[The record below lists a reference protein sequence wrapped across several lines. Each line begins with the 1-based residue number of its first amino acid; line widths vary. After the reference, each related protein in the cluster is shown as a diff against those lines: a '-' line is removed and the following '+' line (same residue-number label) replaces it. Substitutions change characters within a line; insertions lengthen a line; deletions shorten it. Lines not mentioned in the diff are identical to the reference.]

1 MEPAV
6 LGGKLASSAVAP
18 LVKKLFVADGP
29 GAGLVDRPVRLAR
42 LVSFRGEQRRL
53 GAAEVRKL
61 AGHLVG
67 ASLDSRGE
75 TPFPRDEETA
85 VADALAARLLALGDL
100 DMDDVQAVRL
110 GHRELAARL
119 RRQASGAGAGAGL
132 SADAG
137 HFLDS
142 ATEWACLH
150 VLEFF
155 TRRST
160 FVARTLVAQTRGQ
173 AELIAKVDELI
184 TRVPRP
190 DARDTAF
197 ERRYRSYVA
206 DRHNHLTIYGIDLR
220 DAPDRWPL
228 EVAYLTLEATA
239 DGEPHRDTGPDEDA
253 PARARRLP
261 ADETLDS
268 EPRVLLRGD
277 AGSGKTTLVQW
288 LAVTAAREG
297 TRIPY
302 VLPLRTLIR
311 TGQLPSPAGFL
322 SATGCPLP
330 PPEGWAERVLTA
342 GRALVLVDGL
352 DEIPSADRHA
362 TREWLSALIHAYPDN
377 RWLLTT
383 RPTAV
388 RADWLSREGFWEL
401 SLAAMDRPEVATF
414 VHRWHK
420 AACAAEYEGR
430 LLDSLRTKRDLSRLV
445 TNPLM
450 CGLVCALHRE
460 RRGYLPTGRK
470 ELYDAALTMLLAR
483 RDRERGMGAVE
494 GPHMDEETQLE
505 LLKRIAYAMVL
516 SDRTEMALEAAERI
530 VERAL
535 PALAPAVGRDDAQA
549 VLQAL
554 LLRSGVLRRPAE
566 DVVDFVHRTFQDYL
580 AARYAVEEGH
590 LDVLIGH
597 ADDSRW
603 EDVIRMAV
611 AHARP
616 RERVWMLRQLLSFG
630 SPRVTLLALACLEH
644 ATALD
649 PAVRTEVG
657 EQAAELIP
665 PRTPEAARGL
675 AAAGPLVLELLPGP
689 EGLTAQEALG
699 VTVTASVV
707 GRAEPDG
714 AMAVL
719 RRFRDHPDLDVRRQ
733 LAGTWHRFDTAA
745 YATEILD
752 HLDRTDLF
760 LDCESPAQLAALA
773 GMGPWA
779 ELRVSGPHRPED
791 IVASV
796 PQPETVTSL
805 HLSGNPLLAE
815 VDPLLGFSSLNRL
828 SHHASPNARGLE
840 RLSPLPLTELVL
852 DLVADLTGL
861 RSLSRLTVL
870 SLNQELPG
878 ADLTGTLPPEAPLDF
893 LFLGRH
899 STDAT
904 GLRGLGHW
912 KTLSTLSLGPLTTE
926 LTAADWREVAAL
938 PALTHLY
945 LNAAIIRD
953 LPASIG
959 RMPELPGVHTLAVP
973 AMEGSEH
980 LAALAARLPGLSTV
994 TLWNRHGYSFPVS
1007 DFQSFFPGAD
1017 VTLEQR

>member
-6 LGGKLASSAVAP
+6 LGGKLASSLVAP
-18 LVKKLFVADGP
+18 LVKKLFATGGP

-42 LVSFRGEQRRL
+42 LVSFRGEQRTL
-53 GAAEVRKL
+53 GEKEVRGL
-61 AGHLVG
+61 AGKLV
-67 ASLDSRGE
+67 ADSLDSPGE
-75 TPFPRDEETA
+75 PPFPRDEEAA
-85 VADALAARLLALGDL
+85 VAGALAARLLALGDL

-110 GHRELAARL
+110 GHGELAARL
-119 RRQASGAGAGAGL
+119 RQQASGAGSGAGL

-137 HFLDS
+137 YFLDS

-184 TRVPRP
+184 ARTPRP

-197 ERRYRSYVA
+197 ERRYLAYVA

-220 DAPDRWPL
+220 DSPDRSPL

-239 DGEPHRDTGPDEDA
+239 DPEPDRDTGTDEDA
-253 PARARRLP
+253 QGRTRRLP
-261 ADETLDS
+261 ADETLDK

-311 TGQLPSPAGFL
+311 TGSLPSPAAFL
-322 SATGCPLP
+322 TAAGCPLP
-330 PPEGWAERVLTA
+330 PPDGWTERVLAA
-342 GRALVLVDGL
+342 GRGLVLVDGL
-352 DEIPSADRHA
+352 DEIPAADRHA
-362 TREWLSALIHAYPDN
+362 TRDWLSALVHAYPDN

-388 RADWLSREGFWEL
+388 RADWLAREGFWEL
-401 SLAAMDRPEVATF
+401 SLAPMGRTEVATF

-420 AACAAEYEGR
+420 AASAPEYERR
-430 LLDSLRTKRDLSRLV
+430 LLDSLRTKRDLSHLV

-450 CGLVCALHRE
+450 CGLICALHRE

-483 RDRERGMGAVE
+483 RDRERGMGTVE
-494 GPHMDEETQLE
+494 GPDMDEETQLE

-516 SDRTEMALEAAERI
+516 SARTEMTLEAAERI

-535 PALAPAVGRDDAQA
+535 PTLAPAVGRGDASA
-549 VLQAL
+549 VLRTL

-566 DVVDFVHRTFQDYL
+566 GVMDFVHRTFQDYL

-590 LDVLIGH
+590 LDVLTSH
-597 ADDSRW
+597 AGDTRW

-616 RERVWMLRQLLSFG
+616 RERVLVLRELLSVDT
-630 SPRVTLLALACLEH
+630 PRLTLLALACLEH
-644 ATALD
+644 TTALD
-649 PAVRTEVG
+649 PVVRTEVG

-665 PRTPEAARGL
+665 PRTTEAARAL
-675 AAAGPLVLELLPGP
+675 AGAGPLVLELLPGP
-689 EGLTAQEALG
+689 EELTAEEALG
-699 VTVTASVV
+699 ATVTASLLA
-707 GRAEPDG
+707 REEPDG
-714 AMAVL
+714 ALTVL
-719 RRFRDHPDLDVRRQ
+719 RRFRNHPDLDVRRQ
-733 LAGTWHRFDTAA
+733 LAGTWHRFDTEEYAA
-745 YATEILD
+745 EILD
-752 HLDRTDLF
+752 HLDREDLF
-760 LDCESPAQLAALA
+760 IDCESPAQLKALT
-773 GMGPWA
+773 GMRPWSS
-779 ELRVSGPHRPED
+779 LRVSGPHRAGDIADAVPEP
-791 IVASV
+791 AA
-796 PQPETVTSL
+796 VTEL
-805 HLSGNPLLAE
+805 RVRENPLLTD
-815 VDPLLGFSSLNRL
+815 VDALRCFTSLNRL
-828 SHHASPNARGLE
+828 TYFECPNVTGLD

-852 DLVADLTGL
+852 DPVADVTGL
-861 RSLSRLTVL
+861 RELSSLTLL
-870 SLNQELPG
+870 SLTQKLPG
-878 ADLTGTLPPEAPLDF
+878 ADLTEALPTGAPLGF
-893 LFLGRH
+893 LFLGRT
-899 STDAT
+899 STDGT

-912 KTLSTLSLGPLTTE
+912 TTLHTLSLGPLTTE
-926 LTAADWREVAAL
+926 LTAADWLEVASL
-938 PALTHLY
+938 PGLTRLY
-945 LNAAIIRD
+945 LNARIIRD

-959 RMPELPGVHTLAVP
+959 RMPELPGVEELAVP
-973 AMEGSEH
+973 AMEGTEH
-980 LAALAARLPGLSTV
+980 IAALASRLPGLHSV
-994 TLWNRHGYSFPVS
+994 RLGNRYGHSFPAA
-1007 DFQSFFPGAD
+1007 DFQPLFPGAE
-1017 VTLEQR
+1017 VTLDER